1 MKSDK
6 RRERRNKL
14 EIYYSILNSIMQESQ
29 IVDIVR
35 PTRIQFLSYLSYPT
49 LLNHLE
55 DLKEKKLIRLS
66 KGMVLTEK
74 GRQFVQDYEKIQK
87 LIEQIGY
94 TIR

>member
-6 RRERRNKL
+6 RRERRSKL
-14 EIYYSILNSIMQESQ
+14 EIYYSILNSIIQESR

-49 LLNHLE
+49 LLKHLE
-55 DLKEKKLIRLS
+55 ELKEKKLILRS
-66 KGMVLTEK
+66 KRMVLTEK

-87 LIEQIGY
+87 LIEQIGDM
-94 TIR
+94 IR

>member
-14 EIYYSILNSIMQESQ
+14 EIYYSILNSIIQESQ

-49 LLNHLE
+49 LLKHLE
-55 DLKEKKLIRLS
+55 ELKEKKLIRLS

-87 LIEQIGY
+87 LIEQIGDM
-94 TIR
+94 IR